1 MIACTWPD
9 EAHAEETV
17 STCRFASRVMT
28 LKTKA
33 VVNESKDPR
42 VLALKY
48 ERRCLELTNELAA
61 RDTFAGRPAVNY
73 SGEMGEV
80 EKRELE
86 DLVRNFLET
95 ENANPQDLPVESLA
109 QARATF
115 RVFKNAWLEV
125 RGETARLVAEA
136 REKTASAEAD
146 TIAGIDKE
154 GGEGETE
161 TGDVEAEGDTRVAAG
176 EGETGAVAEVGDEE
190 PSEESHGFAAGV
202 APSDSV
208 PPPESPTRATN
219 DVVMSRAAA
228 TAQKALH
235 ERDESTRRSVAF
247 GEYKK
252 SVAPD
257 LAAKASAATAAL
269 RSAKLAMKQKVD
281 TINLLKTE
289 IDAVGVAVEETK
301 AKAGGLGGAGANTV
315 KSLGAATDG
324 SFDVMDPEEYANLVA
339 LKKSKAAYRA
349 AYEELQ
355 MLKGSL
361 NSLTLSAQ
369 TSKQSLLQ
377 EFTEWYDKGGGLDL
391 FVTQQAEGDD
401 LDYGETF
408 DQLELQV
415 RIAFPKSRTTV

>member
-1 MIACTWPD
+1 
-9 EAHAEETV
+9 
-17 STCRFASRVMT
+17 
-28 LKTKA
+28 
-33 VVNESKDPR
+33 
-42 VLALKY
+42 
-48 ERRCLELTNELAA
+48 
-61 RDTFAGRPAVNY
+61 
-73 SGEMGEV
+73 
-80 EKRELE
+80 
-86 DLVRNFLET
+86 
-95 ENANPQDLPVESLA
+95 LPVESLA

-301 AKAGGLGGAGANTV
+301 AKAGGLGGTGANTV